1 MILNTVFI
9 IYYNEEPSV
18 SYVTQAYSTFI
29 RTRRQKKGPA
39 FKNESQSNLASV
51 RKSIMCICIF
61 V

>member
-1 MILNTVFI
+1 MMFNTVFI

-18 SYVTQAYSTFI
+18 LYVTQANNHPHSSSE
-29 RTRRQKKGPA
+29 KGPA

-51 RKSIMCICIF
+51 SKSIMCIF